1 MSTLEG
7 LTVYDDVRMAKL
19 MHRSMSCPLHADL
32 MKNLRKII
40 CQKWGERYS
49 HVLSNTVYCLVL
61 LQCYLIMYADVCL
74 LTVLVPQLFISLQ
87 LGLLHHELPNDRL
100 VYILLCGLYTR
111 NMYLSFSTVIWLNL
125 YLMWCIKLVRI
136 IMIHVHVDI
145 R

>member
-49 HVLSNTVYCLVL
+49 HVLSNTVYDLIVLSCTITMLPYNVRWCMLVNGASTTII
-61 LQCYLIMYADVCL
+61 YLFTAG
-74 LTVLVPQLFISLQ
+74 TTASRASQ
-87 LGLLHHELPNDRL
+87 
-100 VYILLCGLYTR
+100 
-111 NMYLSFSTVIWLNL
+111 W
-125 YLMWCIKLVRI
+125 
-136 IMIHVHVDI
+136 
-145 R
+145 